1 MIVAGLNMPPNDK
14 VAQRNEIPNV
24 FGVGLIIHAIKYNW
38 NFCILLFYFNSERKR
53 TKNEMRTSSRKKGSQ
68 FHLFTHQIVLAKLKN
83 NMRNQT
89 YIQYMETK
97 SATETNKYNYFEV
110 VWIQGNRCQ
119 RFLFSF
125 AALFFSLHVTLS
137 SHSSVSVCG
146 LVMLLLVGYSKL
158 ENYKCLCV
166 LRFCTRHSAQIIIK
180 KWNKI
185 ERKKKTLYCT
195 TMVNAVIFYLNP

>member
-1 MIVAGLNMPPNDK
+1 MKFQTSLALVWLYMRLSTTETSAYYYFILTAREREQKMKWEQVA
-14 VAQRNEIPNV
+14 E
-24 FGVGLIIHAIKYNW
+24 
-38 NFCILLFYFNSERKR
+38 
-53 TKNEMRTSSRKKGSQ
+53 KKGSQ

-125 AALFFSLHVTLS
+125 AALFFSLSML
-137 SHSSVSVCG
+137 HSLLIQVWVYVVWLCCCW
-146 LVMLLLVGYSKL
+146 LVIRNL
-158 ENYKCLCV
+158 
-166 LRFCTRHSAQIIIK
+166 
-180 KWNKI
+180 
-185 ERKKKTLYCT
+185 KTTNVY
-195 TMVNAVIFYLNP
+195 VFYDFVRAIQHK